1 MVECDKIAIE
11 NLLSFLKGAYMKII
25 LCIDERRG
33 MMFNQRRQS
42 RDRVLID
49 DMLAYIGD
57 ETLCISPYS
66 SSLFEGKTNVR
77 VVKSFSKANAYTY
90 CFIEDADPC
99 ALAEN
104 VDEVVLYHWNRHYPA
119 DRYFQM
125 DLRDFTLTETVEFA
139 GSSHEKITREVW
151 KK

>member
-77 VVKSFSKANAYTY
+77 VVKSFSKANAYT
-90 CFIEDADPC
+90 
-99 ALAEN
+99 
-104 VDEVVLYHWNRHYPA
+104 
-119 DRYFQM
+119 
-125 DLRDFTLTETVEFA
+125 
-139 GSSHEKITREVW
+139 
-151 KK
+151 